1 MTAHRIPIALS
12 LKTLG
17 CGLTLLLLF
26 ASGAKAVQID
36 YNPGEVGQPVDETF
50 TFALAGLDAL
60 VVDLVF
66 TDQKTLTWGPDP
78 LIFALTAFPNNL
90 QPLTGVFTD
99 GNGDPIAGTD
109 FMGTIDGGVIN
120 LNLASEVVWS
130 GMRLVA
136 PPPGFDGNFMRSYT
150 LIWTSRPEVG
160 VIPEPGT
167 AALLGL
173 GLAGLGAMRR
183 RSR

>member
-1 MTAHRIPIALS
+1 VASSRCAIAYT
-12 LKTLG
+12 LKVLG
-17 CGLTLLLLF
+17 CGLTLLVLF
-26 ASGAKAVQID
+26 ASGAKAVPID

-50 TFALAGLDAL
+50 TFALALPAL

-66 TDQKTLTWGPDP
+66 TDQKTLTFGPGV
-78 LIFALTAFPNNL
+78 LTFALTATPLNL
-90 QPLTGVFTD
+90 QGLSGAFTD

-109 FMGTIDGGVIN
+109 FMGTIDGGVIE

-136 PPPGFDGNFMRSYT
+136 APPGFDGNFMRAYT
-150 LIWTSRPEVG
+150 LVWTSKPEVG
-160 VIPEPGT
+160 VIPEPST

-173 GLAGLGAMRR
+173 GLVGLAARR
-183 RSR
+183 RRP

>member
-1 MTAHRIPIALS
+1 VASSRCALAHT
-12 LKTLG
+12 LKALG

-26 ASGAKAVQID
+26 ASGAKAVPID

-50 TFALAGLDAL
+50 TFALAGPGAL

-90 QPLTGVFTD
+90 QALTGVFTD
-99 GNGDPIAGTD
+99 GNGDPIAGTE
-109 FMGTIDGGVIN
+109 FAGSIDGGVIE
-120 LNLASEVVWS
+120 LILANEVVWS
-130 GMRLVA
+130 GMRLVN
-136 PPPGFDGNFMRSYT
+136 PTGFDGFFGRSYT
-150 LIWTSRPEVG
+150 LIWTSKPEVG
-160 VIPEPGT
+160 VIPEPST

-173 GLAGLGAMRR
+173 GLVGLAARR
-183 RSR
+183 RRP